1 MQKQQLTETQ
11 KTEFTKILRKMAL
24 ESLGMHLFYTFL
36 LVVMSAF
43 TTLLGVII
51 VHSTT
56 FCAITGFV
64 NFICYYKLLEAAQKK
79 QKYKY
84 AKKFKE
90 VLSK

>member
-1 MQKQQLTETQ
+1 MEKKKLTEAQ
-11 KTEFTKILRKMAL
+11 KTEFTKILRKIAL
-24 ESLGMHLFYTFL
+24 ESLGRHLFYTFL

-43 TTLLGVII
+43 TTLLGVIV

-56 FCAITGFV
+56 FCAVTGFV
-64 NFICYYKLLEAAQKK
+64 NFICYYKLLQTAQKK